1 MQSSK
6 GRVMEGTGR
15 SQIFRRVMGGT
26 ERSQIF
32 SKGDGRNGTLADVF
46 EGCWEERN
54 ARRFV
59 RRVLGRT
66 ERSQISKKRRVV
78 AWTSGRCD
86 ASACDRVSRTTDRLT
101 ATRFA
106 FSMFTERSSESSD

>member
-86 ASACDRVSRTTDRLT
+86 ASACGRVSRV
-101 ATRFA
+101 
-106 FSMFTERSSESSD
+106 SESSESSDRMDE